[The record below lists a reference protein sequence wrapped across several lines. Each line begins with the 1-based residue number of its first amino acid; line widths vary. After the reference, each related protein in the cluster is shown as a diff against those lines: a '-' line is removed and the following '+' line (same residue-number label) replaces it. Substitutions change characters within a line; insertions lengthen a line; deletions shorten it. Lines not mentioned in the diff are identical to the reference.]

1 MAVRPCYYLVLD
13 NNTFLRLRKETF
25 YRIMLQHED
34 EVHPEFKGQRVR
46 YAAIYIQY
54 DGRRPLAVKRAS
66 FGYIPFDQNGRLD
79 EHEWQK
85 EQGLFVQYFPDLK
98 NLEKPQVEEARIAR
112 VDQEM
117 EREFAWEPA
126 PTLRQQLYDA
136 ALHNKLSGGYL
147 S

>member
-13 NNTFLRLRKETF
+13 NNTFLRLRKDTF

-34 EVHPEFKGQRVR
+34 EAHPEFKGQRVR

-54 DGRRPLAVKRAS
+54 EGRRPLTVKRAS
-66 FGYIPFDQNGRLD
+66 FGYISFDENGRFD
-79 EHEWQK
+79 DAEWQK
-85 EQGLFVQYFPDLK
+85 EQELFVQYFPDPE
-98 NLEKPQVEEARIAR
+98 NRDKPGVEEARIAHL
-112 VDQEM
+112 DAQI
-117 EREFAWEPA
+117 ERELGWEPS
-126 PTLRQQLYDA
+126 PTLRHQLYDA